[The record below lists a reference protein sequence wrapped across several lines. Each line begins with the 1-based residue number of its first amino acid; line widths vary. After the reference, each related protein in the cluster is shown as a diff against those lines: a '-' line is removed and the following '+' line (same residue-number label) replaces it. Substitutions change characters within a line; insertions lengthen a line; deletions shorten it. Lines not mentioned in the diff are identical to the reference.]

1 MTLAAHAQKQAQAAT
16 SHDILI
22 RRLDEL
28 RRRKDLLV
36 HAFVYK
42 RALDQQTYR
51 EQLDKLNEDITLM
64 EIEEQ
69 DARFDEVDVEAALDN
84 MHSRL

>member
-36 HAFVYK
+36 DAFVYK
-42 RALDQQTYR
+42 RALDQRNYR

-69 DARFDEVDVEAALDN
+69 DARLT
-84 MHSRL
+84 

>member
-1 MTLAAHAQKQAQAAT
+1 MGISQMTLAAHAQKQAQAAT

-36 HAFVYK
+36 DAFVYK

-51 EQLDKLNEDITLM
+51 EQLGVWTTCAVECGETLG
-64 EIEEQ
+64 
-69 DARFDEVDVEAALDN
+69 RV
-84 MHSRL
+84 